1 MSAAPRRRRARGHP
15 IRCDC
20 SLFSCA
26 LRPPAVRAPQPAA
39 RSGRPERTYGSH
51 RSLEEREA
59 TALGLYC
66 VRGGRFCGADRP
78 QVSRGWECVEELRHS
93 FPHPSPP
100 EGPCRRASPGYR
112 RRREPQTNLAARLSV
127 PPTGSKGVRAQQS
140 EGRAASRTPRTL
152 QRGYTLSEP
161 LCPRTFHQVRVITH
175 QHLRRPPSISASC
188 AAGGHRQPSRR
199 AGPSLS
205 RRRRRRRWT
214 HGRRQGHKKRLQH
227 CGKWKKRRKA
237 RPPRAHTPSHTP

>member
-78 QVSRGWECVEELRHS
+78 QVSRGCECVEPSDRSEFLPLTSARLRGHS
-93 FPHPSPP
+93 CPAGGAGKTVPEAVIGGTGARRFPPAAEERAPHGGMRCS
-100 EGPCRRASPGYR
+100 GAMCRR
-112 RRREPQTNLAARLSV
+112 
-127 PPTGSKGVRAQQS
+127 
-140 EGRAASRTPRTL
+140 
-152 QRGYTLSEP
+152 
-161 LCPRTFHQVRVITH
+161 
-175 QHLRRPPSISASC
+175 LRFSAPAVTVSLGNETSI
-188 AAGGHRQPSRR
+188 
-199 AGPSLS
+199 
-205 RRRRRRRWT
+205 WT
-214 HGRRQGHKKRLQH
+214 
-227 CGKWKKRRKA
+227 
-237 RPPRAHTPSHTP
+237 